1 MKFKTV
7 VWVLLLTPAIA
18 LGQAGNAGLGGN
30 RPRSS
35 YDPGAAGGAKGQ
47 QQSGVS
53 AALQKINPQNK
64 DYGAVIEQG
73 RIAVFEQTAED
84 FYWWSCMILTVL
96 LMLSTMYI
104 VWLWRERDLRLS
116 ISGDIVAQLYNSHI
130 AARAKAIETIDKHN
144 QLVRRYNAQSV
155 DLAAMREVNTQKET
169 SAGPKDGIEAADKL
183 RSKRAKPASE
193 PTLVDHPA
201 SLVDSIP
208 AEAEVQEIT
217 SGDVASDDVSQLQEL
232 VRQLTAQNKA
242 QNKASEQKIANL
254 RTQLGRAHHS
264 LEDLRGNAPTGRQA

>member
-1 MKFKTV
+1 
-7 VWVLLLTPAIA
+7 
-18 LGQAGNAGLGGN
+18 
-30 RPRSS
+30 
-35 YDPGAAGGAKGQ
+35 
-47 QQSGVS
+47 
-53 AALQKINPQNK
+53 
-64 DYGAVIEQG
+64 
-73 RIAVFEQTAED
+73 
-84 FYWWSCMILTVL
+84 
-96 LMLSTMYI
+96 
-104 VWLWRERDLRLS
+104 
-116 ISGDIVAQLYNSHI
+116 
-130 AARAKAIETIDKHN
+130 
-144 QLVRRYNAQSV
+144 
-155 DLAAMREVNTQKET
+155 MREVNTQKET

-193 PTLVDHPA
+193 PTLVGHPA

-217 SGDVASDDVSQLQEL
+217 SGDVASDDVSHLQEL